1 MATKTEIQ
9 YRATQL
15 SVPLGRGRE
24 FMPVPPEGEGW
35 APMSIGG
42 TETVFYTL
50 WSRLVEVETDEA
62 GNVIRVTNLVK

>member
-1 MATKTEIQ
+1 
-9 YRATQL
+9 
-15 SVPLGRGRE
+15 
-24 FMPVPPEGEGW
+24 
-35 APMSIGG
+35 MSIGG